1 VKDRLP
7 VIADSLAGCVGH
19 ACLCVAR
26 RQVLMEQKIQLRAC
40 MAALSLEGIHP
51 RTIAVVTQTHQT
63 TVHRWTCRV
72 EEGNLLTDLPRS
84 GRPRTFSEAA
94 RLMTIAVYC
103 QQCPPLPGIHTWSLR
118 NAERYFNEQ
127 PGILGASIGRATIR
141 RILLEHALRPHR
153 RKYYLQITDPDFF
166 PKMEHIVSR
175 YLNPP
180 RNLFCFDEC
189 TCIQALKRVSPNMP
203 ANTGQ
208 PVQEDFGYRR
218 NGTTDLMAFLNPGT
232 GEVYGE
238 CVPNHDRHTLSRV
251 FTAHVE
257 RLSPHAV
264 IHYVMDNLSPHY
276 HDDFCQTVADLCDV
290 SYTPLKT
297 GAQRRAWLQSEDKR
311 IVVHFIPFH
320 ASWLNMIEI
329 WFGILKSK
337 CLKYGHFESIEQLCE
352 DILAFIGTWNAHFA
366 HPFSWSYTGD
376 GLHAK
381 VVRRFCRLL
390 SIETDQMDCG
400 FLRKQLLLMTNL
412 AENYIDLIPAPDWHR
427 LINLTTSK
435 HDYVTR
441 IIENDTKL
449 RSREAAQKA
458 YARFRETIVV
468 PQESLAKA
476 G

>member
-1 VKDRLP
+1 VKDSLP
-7 VIADSLAGCVGH
+7 ALSDSLTTCAGRVLMEQKIELRAWMAVLSIQGIAPRTIAV

-26 RQVLMEQKIQLRAC
+26 RQV
-40 MAALSLEGIHP
+40 
-51 RTIAVVTQTHQT
+51 TQRHHT
-63 TVHRWTCRV
+63 TVHRWACRV
-72 EEGNLLTDLPRS
+72 EEGDLLTDLPRS
-84 GRPRTFSEAA
+84 GRPRKFSEAA
-94 RLMTIAVYC
+94 RLMTIAIYC
-103 QQCPPLPGIHTWSLR
+103 QQSPPLPGVHLWSLR
-118 NAERYFNEQ
+118 DAHRYFDAHPE
-127 PGILGASIGRATIR
+127 ILGARIGRATIR
-141 RILLEHALRPHR
+141 RILQEHALRPHR

-166 PKMEHIVSR
+166 PKMEHIIEL

-180 RNLFCFDEC
+180 HNLFCFDEC
-189 TCIQALKRVSPNMP
+189 TCVQALKRVSPDMP
-203 ANTGQ
+203 PDTGR
-208 PVQEDFGYRR
+208 PVQEDFDYHR

-232 GEVYGE
+232 GAVYGQ
-238 CVPNHDRHTLSRV
+238 CVPNHDRHTLARV

-257 RLSPHAV
+257 TLPADAV
-264 IHYVMDNLSPHY
+264 LHYVMDNLSPHY
-276 HDDFCQTVADLCDV
+276 HDDFCQTVADLCGV
-290 SYTPLKT
+290 SYTPLKK
-297 GAQRRAWLQSEDKR
+297 GEQRRAWLRSEDKR
-311 IVVHFIPFH
+311 IVVHFVPFH

-337 CLKYGHFESIEQLCE
+337 CLKYGHLESIEQLCE

-390 SIETDQMDCG
+390 AIETDQMDSG

-427 LINLTTSK
+427 LIDLATKK
-435 HDYVTR
+435 HVYITR

-468 PQESLAKA
+468 PQESLAKT